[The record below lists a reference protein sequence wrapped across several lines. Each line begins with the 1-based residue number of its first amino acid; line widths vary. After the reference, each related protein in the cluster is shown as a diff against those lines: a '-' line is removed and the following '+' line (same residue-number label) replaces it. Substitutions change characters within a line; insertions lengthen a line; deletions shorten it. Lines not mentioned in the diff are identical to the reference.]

1 VIRVLVVDDLAVVR
15 KFITYLLDSDP
26 EIQVIGTAANGEEA
40 VEEAKRKK
48 PSVIT
53 MDIHMPKM
61 DGFEATRR
69 IMEVQPTPIVI
80 VSGSSTVKEAAT
92 AFKAIEAGALAVA
105 PRPEGI
111 GHPEHEAKAKE
122 LIQTVKLMSEVKV
135 VRRWLRP
142 KREITPSVPQVG
154 IEKTLTKIQ
163 MVAIGA
169 STGGPIALQ
178 TVLSGLAKDF
188 PVPVLIVQHIAVG
201 FLEGLVDWLAQS
213 TGFPVHIATD
223 GEHPRPGH
231 VYVAPDGFHMVM
243 KAGNRIALTGEEPR
257 DGLRPSVSHLFASVA
272 KVFGKNAVGV
282 LLTGMGKD
290 GADELKRMKDR
301 GAITIAQD
309 EESSIVYGMPGE
321 AVKLDAATFVLS
333 IEKIP
338 EVLEAMVKPTSPL
351 MSTSI
356 KNHL

>member
-1 VIRVLVVDDLAVVR
+1 MREFL
-15 KFITYLLDSDP
+15 TYILDSDP

-40 VEEAKRKK
+40 IEAAKQKK

-69 IMEVQPTPIVI
+69 IMKVQPTPIVI

-92 AFKAIEAGALAVA
+92 AFKAIEVGALAVV

-135 VRRWLRP
+135 VRRWRP
-142 KREITPSVPQVG
+142 PKKGIAPPVARVE
-154 IEKTLTKIQ
+154 IEKTLPKIQ
-163 MVAIGA
+163 IVALGA

-178 TVLSGLAKDF
+178 TILSGLAKDF

-223 GEHPRPGH
+223 GEHPLPGH
-231 VYVAPDGFHMVM
+231 AYVAPDGFHMIV
-243 KAGNRIALTGEEPR
+243 KAGNRIALTGDEPR
-257 DGLRPSVSHLFASVA
+257 DGLRPSISHLFASVA
-272 KVFGKNAVGV
+272 EVFGKNAIGM

-290 GADELKRMKDR
+290 GADELKWMKDK

-321 AVKLDAATFVLS
+321 AARLDAASYVLS
-333 IEKIP
+333 LEKIP
-338 EVLEAMVKPTSPL
+338 AAL
-351 MSTSI
+351 MTFVGR
-356 KNHL
+356 K